1 MLRDDRA
8 RPGRRLRPGRAVDHR
23 HAHDGGWLVNGRK
36 WFITGADGAAYTICM
51 ARTSGSPGDRG
62 GATMLL
68 IDADTPG
75 MRITRHIDTLDE
87 GFFGGHCELELHDV
101 FVPDEAVLGAVDEG
115 FQHAQVRLAP
125 ARLTHCMRWLGIAR
139 HAQDIAVHRAAEREL
154 FGSRL
159 GDLGMVQAMV
169 ADSEIDLAASR
180 LLIWQ
185 GCAELDQGRS
195 AAQSSSIAKT
205 FVAEAV
211 GRVVD
216 RSVQIC
222 GALGI
227 SGDIAALALRPRD
240 PPVPHLRRLL
250 GDAPLGDREAHAA
263 SGRAEPVQLT
273 SFCLDFAV
281 RHAQTEVDSVQF
293 TYRKDP
299 AMAVTDHV
307 VLEKDGEIARVWLN
321 RPHKKNAVTVELLH
335 RLDEIIREVDSDP
348 DLRVLILR
356 GREGTFC
363 SGFDLDELLAD
374 YVGTTTAMEV
384 AVLSAKVCD
393 RLYSM
398 NTPSVAVLEGYVTAG
413 GFELMISCDFAVSA
427 DDAQIGDFH
436 IRRALFGGAGPI
448 YRLPR
453 MIGIRKTKELML
465 TGKLLSGKEAVDFD
479 LINASAPAEELDQLV
494 KDFIAP
500 IIDKSPFAM
509 RLTKMTIDRGLD
521 ADIQS
526 LMVMEHLAVGNAL
539 QSEDAREGV
548 NAFLEKREP
557 KWVGR

>member
-1 MLRDDRA
+1 M
-8 RPGRRLRPGRAVDHR
+8 
-23 HAHDGGWLVNGRK
+23 
-36 WFITGADGAAYTICM
+36 T
-51 ARTSGSPGDRG
+51 
-62 GATMLL
+62 
-68 IDADTPG
+68 
-75 MRITRHIDTLDE
+75 
-87 GFFGGHCELELHDV
+87 
-101 FVPDEAVLGAVDEG
+101 
-115 FQHAQVRLAP
+115 
-125 ARLTHCMRWLGIAR
+125 
-139 HAQDIAVHRAAEREL
+139 
-154 FGSRL
+154 
-159 GDLGMVQAMV
+159 
-169 ADSEIDLAASR
+169 
-180 LLIWQ
+180 
-185 GCAELDQGRS
+185 
-195 AAQSSSIAKT
+195 
-205 FVAEAV
+205 
-211 GRVVD
+211 
-216 RSVQIC
+216 
-222 GALGI
+222 
-227 SGDIAALALRPRD
+227 
-240 PPVPHLRRLL
+240 
-250 GDAPLGDREAHAA
+250 
-263 SGRAEPVQLT
+263 
-273 SFCLDFAV
+273 
-281 RHAQTEVDSVQF
+281 
-293 TYRKDP
+293 
-299 AMAVTDHV
+299 VTDRI
-307 VLEKDGEIARVWLN
+307 VLEKDGDVARVWLN
-321 RPHKKNAVTVELLH
+321 RPHKRNAVTVELLH

-348 DLRVLILR
+348 ELRVLILR

-398 NTPSVAVLEGYVTAG
+398 NTPSVAVLEGFVTAG

-500 IIDKSPFAM
+500 LIDKSPFAM

-548 NAFLEKREP
+548 NSFLEKREP

>member
-1 MLRDDRA
+1 
-8 RPGRRLRPGRAVDHR
+8 
-23 HAHDGGWLVNGRK
+23 
-36 WFITGADGAAYTICM
+36 
-51 ARTSGSPGDRG
+51 
-62 GATMLL
+62 
-68 IDADTPG
+68 
-75 MRITRHIDTLDE
+75 
-87 GFFGGHCELELHDV
+87 
-101 FVPDEAVLGAVDEG
+101 
-115 FQHAQVRLAP
+115 
-125 ARLTHCMRWLGIAR
+125 
-139 HAQDIAVHRAAEREL
+139 
-154 FGSRL
+154 
-159 GDLGMVQAMV
+159 
-169 ADSEIDLAASR
+169 
-180 LLIWQ
+180 
-185 GCAELDQGRS
+185 
-195 AAQSSSIAKT
+195 
-205 FVAEAV
+205 
-211 GRVVD
+211 
-216 RSVQIC
+216 
-222 GALGI
+222 
-227 SGDIAALALRPRD
+227 
-240 PPVPHLRRLL
+240 
-250 GDAPLGDREAHAA
+250 
-263 SGRAEPVQLT
+263 
-273 SFCLDFAV
+273 
-281 RHAQTEVDSVQF
+281 
-293 TYRKDP
+293 
-299 AMAVTDHV
+299 MAVTDHV

-398 NTPSVAVLEGYVTAG
+398 NTPSVAVLEGHVTAG

-479 LINASAPAEELDQLV
+479 LINASAPADELDQLV

>member
-1 MLRDDRA
+1 M
-8 RPGRRLRPGRAVDHR
+8 P
-23 HAHDGGWLVNGRK
+23 
-36 WFITGADGAAYTICM
+36 
-51 ARTSGSPGDRG
+51 
-62 GATMLL
+62 
-68 IDADTPG
+68 
-75 MRITRHIDTLDE
+75 
-87 GFFGGHCELELHDV
+87 
-101 FVPDEAVLGAVDEG
+101 
-115 FQHAQVRLAP
+115 
-125 ARLTHCMRWLGIAR
+125 
-139 HAQDIAVHRAAEREL
+139 
-154 FGSRL
+154 
-159 GDLGMVQAMV
+159 
-169 ADSEIDLAASR
+169 
-180 LLIWQ
+180 
-185 GCAELDQGRS
+185 
-195 AAQSSSIAKT
+195 
-205 FVAEAV
+205 
-211 GRVVD
+211 
-216 RSVQIC
+216 
-222 GALGI
+222 
-227 SGDIAALALRPRD
+227 
-240 PPVPHLRRLL
+240 
-250 GDAPLGDREAHAA
+250 
-263 SGRAEPVQLT
+263 
-273 SFCLDFAV
+273 
-281 RHAQTEVDSVQF
+281 
-293 TYRKDP
+293 
-299 AMAVTDHV
+299 VTDHV

-398 NTPSVAVLEGYVTAG
+398 NTPSIAVLEGYVTAG

>member
-1 MLRDDRA
+1 M
-8 RPGRRLRPGRAVDHR
+8 P
-23 HAHDGGWLVNGRK
+23 
-36 WFITGADGAAYTICM
+36 
-51 ARTSGSPGDRG
+51 
-62 GATMLL
+62 
-68 IDADTPG
+68 
-75 MRITRHIDTLDE
+75 
-87 GFFGGHCELELHDV
+87 
-101 FVPDEAVLGAVDEG
+101 
-115 FQHAQVRLAP
+115 
-125 ARLTHCMRWLGIAR
+125 
-139 HAQDIAVHRAAEREL
+139 
-154 FGSRL
+154 
-159 GDLGMVQAMV
+159 
-169 ADSEIDLAASR
+169 
-180 LLIWQ
+180 
-185 GCAELDQGRS
+185 
-195 AAQSSSIAKT
+195 
-205 FVAEAV
+205 
-211 GRVVD
+211 
-216 RSVQIC
+216 
-222 GALGI
+222 
-227 SGDIAALALRPRD
+227 
-240 PPVPHLRRLL
+240 
-250 GDAPLGDREAHAA
+250 
-263 SGRAEPVQLT
+263 
-273 SFCLDFAV
+273 
-281 RHAQTEVDSVQF
+281 
-293 TYRKDP
+293 
-299 AMAVTDHV
+299 VTDHV

-398 NTPSVAVLEGYVTAG
+398 NTPSVAVLEGFVTAG
-413 GFELMISCDFAVSA
+413 GFELMISCDFAVSS

-465 TGKLLSGKEAVDFD
+465 TGKLLSGKEAVAFD

>member
-1 MLRDDRA
+1 M
-8 RPGRRLRPGRAVDHR
+8 
-23 HAHDGGWLVNGRK
+23 
-36 WFITGADGAAYTICM
+36 
-51 ARTSGSPGDRG
+51 
-62 GATMLL
+62 
-68 IDADTPG
+68 
-75 MRITRHIDTLDE
+75 
-87 GFFGGHCELELHDV
+87 
-101 FVPDEAVLGAVDEG
+101 
-115 FQHAQVRLAP
+115 
-125 ARLTHCMRWLGIAR
+125 
-139 HAQDIAVHRAAEREL
+139 
-154 FGSRL
+154 
-159 GDLGMVQAMV
+159 
-169 ADSEIDLAASR
+169 
-180 LLIWQ
+180 
-185 GCAELDQGRS
+185 
-195 AAQSSSIAKT
+195 
-205 FVAEAV
+205 
-211 GRVVD
+211 
-216 RSVQIC
+216 
-222 GALGI
+222 
-227 SGDIAALALRPRD
+227 
-240 PPVPHLRRLL
+240 
-250 GDAPLGDREAHAA
+250 
-263 SGRAEPVQLT
+263 
-273 SFCLDFAV
+273 
-281 RHAQTEVDSVQF
+281 
-293 TYRKDP
+293 
-299 AMAVTDHV
+299 
-307 VLEKDGEIARVWLN
+307 
-321 RPHKKNAVTVELLH
+321 
-335 RLDEIIREVDSDP
+335 DSDP

-398 NTPSVAVLEGYVTAG
+398 NTPSVAVLEGFVTAG

>member
-1 MLRDDRA
+1 MGL
-8 RPGRRLRPGRAVDHR
+8 
-23 HAHDGGWLVNGRK
+23 
-36 WFITGADGAAYTICM
+36 
-51 ARTSGSPGDRG
+51 
-62 GATMLL
+62 
-68 IDADTPG
+68 
-75 MRITRHIDTLDE
+75 
-87 GFFGGHCELELHDV
+87 
-101 FVPDEAVLGAVDEG
+101 
-115 FQHAQVRLAP
+115 
-125 ARLTHCMRWLGIAR
+125 
-139 HAQDIAVHRAAEREL
+139 
-154 FGSRL
+154 
-159 GDLGMVQAMV
+159 
-169 ADSEIDLAASR
+169 
-180 LLIWQ
+180 
-185 GCAELDQGRS
+185 
-195 AAQSSSIAKT
+195 
-205 FVAEAV
+205 
-211 GRVVD
+211 
-216 RSVQIC
+216 
-222 GALGI
+222 
-227 SGDIAALALRPRD
+227 
-240 PPVPHLRRLL
+240 
-250 GDAPLGDREAHAA
+250 
-263 SGRAEPVQLT
+263 
-273 SFCLDFAV
+273 
-281 RHAQTEVDSVQF
+281 
-293 TYRKDP
+293 
-299 AMAVTDHV
+299 TDHV
-307 VLEKDGEIARVWLN
+307 QLEKDGEIARVWLN

-335 RLDEIIREVDSDP
+335 RLDEIIREVDADP

-479 LINASAPAEELDQLV
+479 LINASAPAEELDELV